1 MDLPCT
7 DVPTDMVTSVGS
19 GTVVV
24 VAVVVVAVVVVGV
37 VDGDVVGTDVD
48 APTVDGVVVVPSLDD
63 TSDEH
68 ATADRHAATS
78 NADRRTIRGITRRFR

>member
-1 MDLPCT
+1 M
-7 DVPTDMVTSVGS
+7 SVGS

-24 VAVVVVAVVVVGV
+24 VAAVVVVVDV
-37 VDGDVVGTDVD
+37 VDVVVVVVLNGDV
-48 APTVDGVVVVPSLDD
+48 VDGVVVAPSLDD

-78 NADRRTIRGITRRFR
+78 NADRPTKRGITRRFR

>member
-1 MDLPCT
+1 M
-7 DVPTDMVTSVGS
+7 SVGS

-24 VAVVVVAVVVVGV
+24 VAAVVVVVDV
-37 VDGDVVGTDVD
+37 VVVVVVVVVLNGDV
-48 APTVDGVVVVPSLDD
+48 VDGVVVAPSLDD

-78 NADRRTIRGITRRFR
+78 NADRPTKRGITRRFR